1 MSNFEDFRKFCSDK
15 IQSDKVNKSLNEIV
29 TPKDALRYIKHMEHL
44 YALADC
50 MSDQTNIF
58 KHTLRI
64 CMDNLMEN
72 NPFDDEE
79 SLEECFE
86 EITQYFKEF
95 EEFYIYLKEN
105 VFKN

>member
-58 KHTLRI
+58 KHKYLI
-64 CMDNLMEN
+64 SIIESANLL
-72 NPFDDEE
+72 
-79 SLEECFE
+79 SC
-86 EITQYFKEF
+86 
-95 EEFYIYLKEN
+95 
-105 VFKN
+105 